1 MRCRLIRKEK
11 ETMMRLKNGI
21 LTVGG
26 IDFKVEGASSS
37 KNVNRQIIDVLEK
50 IIATARAAHR
60 NLWSKAEVK
69 EALIGAYADLVREA
83 NPFRNLP
90 WALSRR
96 ADELA
101 PYWSLHL
108 EVLTHDLITEDD
120 EIPWDEDEEPA
131 TERPGAG
138 EIQEKISGLIIAPR
152 KNVPFISISRHIL
165 EKQEEGEWVEQNPR
179 LLGTYADSLDGCI
192 VVGLPT
198 PKYSEWVW
206 FNNGYGGLDEDE
218 LEVLTEFLALVMATS
233 RHWGPLTVGKMND
246 ETDQMAMIAWR
257 DLAARWHEGPVGA
270 LIEDYL
276 RGGPVY
282 KAANNAARIP
292 HRI

>member
-1 MRCRLIRKEK
+1 MRYRLIRKEK

-26 IDFKVEGASSS
+26 IEFKVEGVSVSD
-37 KNVNRQIIDVLEK
+37 NVNGQIIDALEE

-69 EALIGAYADLVREA
+69 ESLIEVYGELQRQG
-83 NPFRNLP
+83 NPFRSLA
-90 WALSRR
+90 WDLSRW

-108 EVLTHDLITEDD
+108 EGLSHDLKGDDIPWYVGDD
-120 EIPWDEDEEPA
+120 EEEA
-131 TERPGAG
+131 AERPGTE
-138 EIQEKISGLIIAPR
+138 EIREKISDLLITPR
-152 KNVPFISISRHIL
+152 QAVPFASISHHIL
-165 EKQEEGEWVEQNPR
+165 SNQEEGCWVEQNPR
-179 LLGTYADSLDGCI
+179 LLGTYADSFDRCI
-192 VVGLPT
+192 IIGLPAQ
-198 PKYSEWVW
+198 KNSEFAW

-218 LEVLTEFLALVMATS
+218 LEVLVEFLALMMSIS
-233 RHWGPLTVGKMND
+233 RHWGPLTVGKI
-246 ETDQMAMIAWR
+246 EEEVSQMAMIAWK
-257 DLAARWHEGPVGA
+257 DLADRWHEGPVGA

-282 KAANNAARIP
+282 RAASMAARIP

>member
-1 MRCRLIRKEK
+1 MRYRLIRKEK

-26 IDFKVEGASSS
+26 IDFKVEGVSIRE
-37 KNVNRQIIDVLEK
+37 NVNGQILDALEE

-69 EALIGAYADLVREA
+69 ESLIEVYGELLRQG
-83 NPFRNLP
+83 NPFCSLA
-90 WALSRR
+90 WDLSRWTDR
-96 ADELA
+96 LS

-108 EVLTHDLITEDD
+108 EGLTHDLLTEED

-131 TERPGAG
+131 TERPGTD
-138 EIQEKISGLIIAPR
+138 EVREKISDLLITPR
-152 KNVPFISISRHIL
+152 QAVPFASISHHIL
-165 EKQEEGEWVEQNPR
+165 SNQEEGCWVEQNPR
-179 LLGTYADSLDGCI
+179 LLGTYADSFDRCL
-192 VVGLPT
+192 VVGLPAQ
-198 PKYSEWVW
+198 KYSEFAW

-218 LEVLTEFLALVMATS
+218 LEVLVEFLALMMGIS
-233 RHWGPLTVGKMND
+233 RHWGPLTVGKMDD
-246 ETDQMAMIAWR
+246 EIDQMAMIAWK
-257 DLAARWHEGPVGA
+257 DLADRWHEGPVGA
-270 LIEDYL
+270 LVEDYL

>member
-11 ETMMRLKNGI
+11 ELRMKLKNGV

-26 IDFKVEGASSS
+26 IEFKVEGASASD
-37 KNVNRQIIDVLEK
+37 KVNRQILDVLEEVL
-50 IIATARAAHR
+50 ATARAAHR
-60 NLWSKAEVK
+60 NLWSKTEVR

-108 EVLTHDLITEDD
+108 EGLTHDLITEDD

-131 TERPGAG
+131 TERPSTE
-138 EIQEKISGLIIAPR
+138 EIREKIYDLIIAPR
-152 KNVPFISISRHIL
+152 QAVPFASISRHIL
-165 EKQEEGEWVEQNPR
+165 ENQEEGCWVEQNPR
-179 LLGTYADSLDGCI
+179 LLGTYADSLDRCLI
-192 VVGLPT
+192 IGLPAQ
-198 PKYSEWVW
+198 KYSEFAW

-218 LEVLTEFLALVMATS
+218 LEVLVEFLALMMSIS
-233 RHWGPLTVGKMND
+233 RHWGPLTVGKI
-246 ETDQMAMIAWR
+246 EEEVSQMAMIAWK
-257 DLAARWHEGPVGA
+257 DLADRWHEGPVGA
-270 LIEDYL
+270 LVEDYL

-282 KAANNAARIP
+282 KAASQAARIP